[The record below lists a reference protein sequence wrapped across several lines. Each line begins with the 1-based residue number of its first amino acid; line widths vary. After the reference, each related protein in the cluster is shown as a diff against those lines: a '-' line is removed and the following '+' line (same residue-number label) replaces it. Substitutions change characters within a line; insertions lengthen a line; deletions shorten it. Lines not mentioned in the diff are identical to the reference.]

1 MAKRVTQKTDAAA
14 PGAAEETV
22 PAVVPEVTPDAPP
35 EAVSAEASLAE
46 PEAAPEPEEV
56 PAPVVEELKPEDV
69 APEDPRPV
77 DPPRAEPMLA
87 AQPPL
92 PEPQPGPGAGSLI
105 LGGVVAAVIGAGAA
119 LYAVPLL
126 PPQLAG
132 WVQAPQPDTAGINSV
147 VSAQGARIDT
157 LAATIESLK
166 SAPPQVAAPSGL
178 QAAID
183 ESAANLRSLQE
194 GLQALTDRV
203 VALETRPVAQAAEP
217 GPDLAALRADLET
230 LRGRVDGLGN
240 GQQIQDQIAAAAAQ
254 IKGEVEAAQG
264 QAAQIGASVEA
275 AAKRSL
281 AQAAVA
287 RVGAAVQAGAPLAP
301 ALADAEAAGLSVP
314 AALRAD
320 VPSLLSLQ
328 TSFPEAARPA
338 LKAARKAV
346 AGSGIGERLGAFLIA
361 QTGARSLTPH
371 EGTDPDAVMSRAQA
385 AVDAGDLA
393 RALQELGGLPEAG
406 QAMMSGWIT
415 GAQKRIAAADA
426 VAELAQSVK

>member
-14 PGAAEETV
+14 PEAAEETV
-22 PAVVPEVTPDAPP
+22 PAVVPDAPP
-35 EAVSAEASLAE
+35 EAVSAEASLPE
-46 PEAAPEPEEV
+46 PEATPEPEEV
-56 PAPVVEELKPEDV
+56 PAPVVEELTPEDV

-166 SAPPQVAAPSGL
+166 SAPPQAAAPSGL

-203 VALETRPVAQAAEP
+203 VALETRPVAQAAETETGP
-217 GPDLAALRADLET
+217 GPDLAALRADLEA

-240 GQQIQDQIAAAAAQ
+240 GQQIQEQIAAAAAQ
-254 IKGEVEAAQG
+254 MKGEVEAAQG